1 MRTDGGDLVL
11 VGSGGFGRETAE
23 AVRALISAGTPWR
36 LLGFIDDDPA
46 QAGKVID
53 GTPVLGGREEL
64 KRLPDARVV
73 VCTGRPGDYVS
84 RPRIV
89 SDLDL
94 PAERYATI
102 VHPSAA
108 VSSSSALGPGTVLLA
123 HTVLTAAVRVGSH
136 VAVMPHVTL
145 THDDIIED
153 FATLASR
160 CALGGGVRI
169 SQCAYVGA
177 GAIIG
182 EQRVIGK
189 LALVGMGAVVTKD
202 IPAREVWAGVPAHR
216 MRAAVI
222 PGGPVPGV
230 TDQELSRNRYPA
242 SPGRSRAYSLARVK
256 TLSSMSPVTR
266 PVKVFCWLG
275 W

>member
-23 AVRALISAGTPWR
+23 AVRASVLAGVPWR

-46 QAGKVID
+46 RAGTTIE
-53 GTPVLGGREEL
+53 GTPVIGGRAEL
-64 KRLPDARVV
+64 KHLPDARIV
-73 VCTGRPGDYVS
+73 VCTGRPDNYVS

-89 SDLDL
+89 TELGF

-102 VHPSAA
+102 VHPAA
-108 VSSSSALGPGTVLLA
+108 VVSASSSLGAGTVLLA
-123 HTVLTAAVRVGSH
+123 NTVLTAGVRVGAH

-145 THDDIIED
+145 THDDVIED

-160 CALGGGVRI
+160 SALGGGARI
-169 SQCAYVGA
+169 GRGAYIGA

-182 EQRVIGK
+182 QGLRVGE

-202 IPAREVWAGVPAHR
+202 VPAREVWAGVPARR
-216 MRAAVI
+216 MRAAAI
-222 PGGPVPGV
+222 PGEPDAAHFGN
-230 TDQELSRNRYPA
+230 Q
-242 SPGRSRAYSLARVK
+242 
-256 TLSSMSPVTR
+256 
-266 PVKVFCWLG
+266 
-275 W
+275 

>member
-1 MRTDGGDLVL
+1 MRNDCGGDLVI

-23 AVRALISAGTPWR
+23 AVHALTASGVSWR

-46 QAGKVID
+46 RAGQVID

-64 KRLPDARVV
+64 KRLPNARVV
-73 VCTGRPGDYVS
+73 VCTGRPGNYVS

-89 SDLDL
+89 SELGL
-94 PAERYATI
+94 RPERYATI
-102 VHPSAA
+102 IHPSA
-108 VSSSSALGPGTVLLA
+108 VVSPSSSVGPGTVLLA
-123 HTVLTAAVRVGSH
+123 HAVLTAAVRVGAH

-145 THDDIIED
+145 THDDIVED

-160 CALGGGVRI
+160 SALGGGARVSR
-169 SQCAYVGA
+169 CAYIGA

-182 EQRVIGK
+182 EQRVVGE

-202 IPAREVWAGVPAHR
+202 VPPREVWAGVPARR

-222 PGGPVPGV
+222 PGGPLP
-230 TDQELSRNRYPA
+230 DPEP
-242 SPGRSRAYSLARVK
+242 PD
-256 TLSSMSPVTR
+256 MP
-266 PVKVFCWLG
+266 
-275 W
+275 